1 MQAVV
6 KTHHIEINV
15 KGEIPSSFLTY
26 LKKNFGKKLKI
37 SNNSEEE
44 LINIRDTDWYKK
56 TKSKMSP
63 AKYMKHLRESRNMTQ
78 EQLGSLLG
86 NITRQNISSMESGKR
101 AISKDKA
108 IKLSK
113 IFNMPV
119 ERFLEM

>member
-15 KGEIPSSFLTY
+15 KGEIPNNLLQY
-26 LKKNFGKKLKI
+26 LKKNFGKNLTI
-37 SNNSEEE
+37 SKNEEE
-44 LINIRDTDWYKK
+44 LINVRDTDWYKK
-56 TKSKMSP
+56 IKSKMSP

-78 EQLGSLLG
+78 EQLGALLG
-86 NITRQNISSMESGKR
+86 NVSRQNISSMESGKR

-113 IFNMPV
+113 LFKMPV
-119 ERFLEM
+119 ERFLQM

>member
-15 KGEIPSSFLTY
+15 NGEIPISFLQY
-26 LKKNFGKKLKI
+26 LKKNFGEDLVI
-37 SNNSEEE
+37 SKNEEE
-44 LINIRDTDWYKK
+44 LVNVRNTHWYKK
-56 TKSKMSP
+56 IKSKMTP

-78 EQLGSLLG
+78 EQLGALLG
-86 NITRQNISSMESGKR
+86 DVSRQNISSMESGKR

-113 IFNMPV
+113 LFKMPV
-119 ERFLEM
+119 ERFLQM

>member
-15 KGEIPSSFLTY
+15 KGEIPISFLQY
-26 LKKNFGKKLKI
+26 LKKNFGEDLVI
-37 SNNSEEE
+37 SKNEEE
-44 LINIRDTDWYKK
+44 LVNVRNTDWYKK
-56 TKSKMSP
+56 IKSKMTP

-78 EQLGSLLG
+78 EKLGALLG
-86 NITRQNISSMESGKR
+86 DVSRQNISSMDSGKR

-113 IFNMPV
+113 LFKMPV
-119 ERFLEM
+119 ERFLKM